1 MSGPIPLG
9 QANTGG
15 NGGMIMALA
24 VCCMCSSSSGIAGF
38 LFRDKISAAMGGGG
52 GSAAGAAGATG
63 AAVGVAATRAPRPS
77 APRARAV
84 KRIRIKRKPRRI
96 ARKIRKVF
104 RRRRPSRRPKRS
116 RRIFGRR
123 RRSKRRRP
131 SRRRRR
137 VGRRVGRGAVKVA
150 KLAWKYHPKNV
161 VKRAALRAFNKSRV
175 GKKFNRSRFGKRM
188 NRGIKKAGRGI
199 RRLFRR
205 RRRRRCFAPNTP
217 ILLKNGD
224 TRCIKD
230 VELGDVLVNGSVV
243 KATMEILNEN
253 DVYYKLPGDILVTG
267 SHYVKDGDTFKQV
280 KNIEKAERTD
290 TVDKIVHCL
299 VTSDHKIP
307 VGDYVFWDWEDNL
320 IV

>member
-1 MSGPIPLG
+1 MSRPIPLG
-9 QANTGG
+9 QVDTGG
-15 NGGMIMALA
+15 NGGMIMALV
-24 VCCMCSSSSGIAGF
+24 VCCLCSSSSGIGGF
-38 LFRDKISAAMGGGG
+38 FFRDKISAAMGGGG
-52 GSAAGAAGATG
+52 ATTAG
-63 AAVGVAATRAPRPS
+63 AVGVTASRPPRPS

-84 KRIRIKRKPRRI
+84 KRIRIKRKPRRPKRI

-104 RRRRPSRRPKRS
+104 RRRRPKRRRPKRRRPKRS

-131 SRRRRR
+131 KRRRRR
-137 VGRRVGRGAVKVA
+137 VGRRVGRGALKAA

-199 RRLFRR
+199 KKLFRR
-205 RRRRRCFAPNTP
+205 RRCFSPETPVTLSNGEIRCM
-217 ILLKNGD
+217 
-224 TRCIKD
+224 KD
-230 VELGDVLVNGSVV
+230 LELGDVLVNGSIVN
-243 KATMEILNEN
+243 ATMQIRN
-253 DVYYKLPGDILVTG
+253 DSDPYYKLPGEILVTG

-280 KNIEKAERTD
+280 KNVEKVERTD
-290 TVDKIVHCL
+290 IVDKIVYCL

-320 IV
+320 VV